1 MQRPNPQL
9 REALLEYLRK
19 NHPDIC
25 RHWFDDI
32 EPSETRD
39 GVLRLVVREPVQLKY
54 LQRCCGPQFT
64 EAAQTVTGRLLVVR
78 FVSPDDLAKLDAPAP
93 ARAICR

>member
-39 GVLRLVVREPVQLKY
+39 GVLRLVVREPVQLK
-54 LQRCCGPQFT
+54 
-64 EAAQTVTGRLLVVR
+64 
-78 FVSPDDLAKLDAPAP
+78 
-93 ARAICR
+93 